1 MVDVKVKRITAWDNI
16 NGLTLKPCGGGVI
29 FWPLFLLAVTPLV
42 LATPVHATDDNT
54 VSIAVDQNA
63 ALQPTGTLYKATTN
77 VTVKTSKPYGFN
89 LTMQADTA
97 ALVNTK
103 DSTHKISATPSTTP
117 VTLNAN
123 QWGYSL
129 SKSATTF
136 SAVPAGAQATPA
148 VVADVTK
155 AKKPAGCINLASYT
169 KSVTFAAKVDSKIAS
184 GNYSTKII
192 YTVTAKPK
200 PIFIDWDKRTAKTDP
215 SDICRS
221 GDKNSSCLVDLDR
234 NMIPVK
240 YTGTTTNAQ
249 WTSISNPEDE
259 CANGNWYDYSKKR
272 WANAVTVR
280 KEALAKYQGED
291 EVIDQAD
298 ILGYWVYIPR
308 YAYEVMRRDGTDKPV
323 KAQNFDIK
331 FENTKTPKKR
341 PLACKTGNGKDYRAE
356 CGVSRELPLAG
367 GEVSTWAT
375 HPAFTF
381 GNKEFNG
388 IWFAKFETTGSF
400 SAPTVK
406 PNLQHITGDA
416 FYNNYRQIGGFYTSA
431 KSIGVAD
438 ENNSGG
444 MTPEGENEGDAPEP
458 NSHHLNSYNSRFIN
472 NKDWGAAAYL
482 SASEYGAG
490 ASGVHNNGQIDDRG
504 NAYGSHGITGCGP
517 YNEHDDGSYAN
528 ANAQIFPKHT
538 GVAVG
543 KFGTQ
548 AACSA
553 DNLQRA
559 YNGTIGQLA
568 STTNNPTGI
577 YDMAGGA
584 AEYTAARYS
593 QTLDGADDSLI
604 GYTVRPPY
612 VNLYNF
618 TNFNACTF
626 ETCGGQALYETTG
639 VDKVKGARW
648 NNDYAMFVGKNYPWF
663 ERGGDATNGPGA
675 GVFATYAGAGYA
687 QFRFAFRVVLGSF
700 AQQGGRF

>member
-1 MVDVKVKRITAWDNI
+1 MLEFITTAQRFQHREQI
-16 NGLTLKPCGGGVI
+16 FAKLVLGGLAFV
-29 FWPLFLLAVTPLV
+29 AAAPLV
-42 LATPVHATDDNT
+42 FATSAHAADGNAISLGVDPVVQLTSSGDIH
-54 VSIAVDQNA
+54 
-63 ALQPTGTLYKATTN
+63 KAITN
-77 VTVKTSKPYGFN
+77 VGVRANESTDFS
-89 LTMQADTA
+89 LTMRADTA
-97 ALVNTK
+97 DLVNRDNAK
-103 DSTHKISATPSTTP
+103 YKISAVPSATPT
-117 VTLNAN
+117 VLGDK
-123 QWGYSL
+123 QWGYALASQATQF
-129 SKSATTF
+129 SK
-136 SAVPAGAQATPA
+136 VPA
-148 VVADVTK
+148 
-155 AKKPAGCINLASYT
+155 KPDAPVELFDTTVDGKRIGCDCTNHCKTSI
-169 KSVTFAAKVDSKIAS
+169 TFAAKFDSTKLAS
-184 GNYSTKII
+184 GSYSTKIT
-192 YTVTAKPK
+192 YTAVAKVK
-200 PIFIDWDKRTAKTDP
+200 PAP
-215 SDICRS
+215 VVAANICRS
-221 GDKNSSCLVDLDR
+221 GDPKNDCQVDIDA

-240 YTGTTTNAQ
+240 YTGNTTHAE
-249 WTSISNPEDE
+249 WTSL
-259 CANGNWYDYSKKR
+259 ANRENTAHQGEWYDYSQKQ
-272 WANAVTVR
+272 WANAVTV
-280 KEALAKYQGED
+280 KDPSKYQGKEM
-291 EVIDQAD
+291 VVDQAD

-308 YAYEVMRRDGTDKPV
+308 YAYEVMRRDTTDAPV
-323 KAQNFDIK
+323 PAQNFAIH
-331 FENTKTPKKR
+331 FEKANDLKYPKRYPAVSKCSGR
-341 PLACKTGNGKDYRAE
+341 NSDYRITCDLDRNYIKGQPSE
-356 CGVSRELPLAG
+356 RG
-367 GEVSTWAT
+367 TWAT

-381 GNKEFNG
+381 GKKELNG

-406 PNLQHITGDA
+406 PNLQHIAGDG
-416 FYNNYRQIGGFYTSA
+416 FSYYGNNRQIGGFYTSA
-431 KSIGVAD
+431 KSIGVTD
-438 ENNSGG
+438 DNNSGG
-444 MTPEGENEGDAPEP
+444 IKLGDEDEDDAPEP
-458 NSHHLNSYNSRFIN
+458 NNHHLNSYNSRFIN

-482 SASEYGAG
+482 SASVYGAG
-490 ASGVHNNGQIDDRG
+490 AGGVHNNGQIDDRG

-528 ANAQIFPKHT
+528 ANAQIFPEHT

-648 NNDYAMFVGKNYPWF
+648 NNDYAMFVDKNYPWF

-700 AQQGGRF
+700 AQ